1 MSHSN
6 ARLNVCGRRLLVSR
20 VLDEGRPVA
29 HVAKE
34 LGVSRQCAHRWVNR
48 YRLHGEAGLADRS
61 SRPHRCPRR
70 TPAEVEQRVI
80 DLGRAERRGQD
91 WIGSELGI
99 PARTVS
105 TILRRHRM
113 PYLRECDPL
122 TGEVIRASKTT
133 TCRYERDAPGDLIHI
148 DVKKI
153 GKIPTG
159 GGWRV
164 HGRGARPRHA
174 RGLGYDDVHAAVDDH
189 SRLAYAEVLANE
201 TGPTCAGFLTRAAEF
216 FARHGVVIRAVLSD
230 SALNYTRSRDFADAL
245 DTIGAQHLTIKP
257 HCPWQNGTV
266 ERFNRTIQ
274 TEWAYRH
281 IFTSNEERTNAL
293 APWLT
298 YYNNQRCHSALG
310 GQPPTSRLS

>member
-1 MSHSN
+1 MEVSRLHSQEVLVSHSN
-6 ARLNVCGRRLLVSR
+6 ARLNVYGRRLLVSR

-113 PYLRECDPL
+113 PYLRECDGADG
-122 TGEVIRASKTT
+122 GEVRRRGRARRCDGVGS
-133 TCRYERDAPGDLIHI
+133 RRVGQVAGRLRA
-148 DVKKI
+148 
-153 GKIPTG
+153 G
-159 GGWRV
+159 GVRARV
-164 HGRGARPRHA
+164 TLR
-174 RGLGYDDVHAAVDDH
+174 
-189 SRLAYAEVLANE
+189 
-201 TGPTCAGFLTRAAEF
+201 
-216 FARHGVVIRAVLSD
+216 SD
-230 SALNYTRSRDFADAL
+230 SAS
-245 DTIGAQHLTIKP
+245 
-257 HCPWQNGTV
+257 
-266 ERFNRTIQ
+266 FN
-274 TEWAYRH
+274 
-281 IFTSNEERTNAL
+281 
-293 APWLT
+293 
-298 YYNNQRCHSALG
+298 
-310 GQPPTSRLS
+310 